1 MYARAS
7 GRRTTRRAF
16 LGATA
21 TAIGTVGVAGT
32 ATAQDSTAT
41 VAVGPGGNLV
51 FEPGT
56 EEPLYVEKGATVT
69 FEWKSDGHNIVVGS
83 QPEGASW
90 EGTEGGKTKLY
101 DTGHTLEHTFET
113 TGEYH
118 YWCQPH
124 KAAGMV
130 ADIVVNETGKAPSSG
145 KEGAKN
151 GPRHAPVPP
160 AAKSLAIGTL
170 TAMGGVLGL
179 GYFFVKF
186 EGDYGVDEE

>member
-1 MYARAS
+1 MHARAS

-21 TAIGTVGVAGT
+21 TAIGTAGVAST
-32 ATAQDSTAT
+32 ATAQESAT
-41 VAVGPGGNLV
+41 TVEVGPGGDLV

-56 EEPLYVEKGATVT
+56 DDPLYVKTGATVT

-83 QPEGASW
+83 QPDGASW
-90 EGTEGGKTKLY
+90 EGTEGGASKLY
-101 DTGHTLEHTFET
+101 NTGHTHEHTFET
-113 TGEYH
+113 KGKYH
-118 YWCQPH
+118 YWCEPH

-130 ADIVVNETGKAPSSG
+130 ADIVVNDTGEAPSSG
-145 KEGAKN
+145 SSGGQKGRN
-151 GPRHAPVPP
+151 HAPVPP

-170 TAMGGVLGL
+170 TTMFGVLGL